1 MLLPSSILITLVAC
15 CSGIPARYRRS
26 ALIASQIFATVMKR
40 VSIGKLTRCCRGQSK
55 YSDLAIETA
64 LRLRLLFQLRL
75 AEARRVENTF
85 MRYKGFRGD
94 R

>member
-1 MLLPSSILITLVAC
+1 MQARLRPNAQPKRFVL
-15 CSGIPARYRRS
+15 GPATSLRGRTKAVRPNNVRWL
-26 ALIASQIFATVMKR
+26 AGGRLD
-40 VSIGKLTRCCRGQSK
+40 GQSK